1 MNTSWDLCKGG
12 SIPVVTFPEFQDSVS
27 NQVTKLGQTHFLC
40 IFSVSRDIKGWST
53 CPCSAETG
61 RSFVASLVGLAA
73 AVGGVAEG
81 VEEEWDVVVL
91 GGVLDLEDHL
101 RVRVERLGLLVPGVG
116 QGEMEK
122 QMPTLGLN
130 NDMV

>member
-1 MNTSWDLCKGG
+1 M
-12 SIPVVTFPEFQDSVS
+12 
-27 NQVTKLGQTHFLC
+27 
-40 IFSVSRDIKGWST
+40 
-53 CPCSAETG
+53 
-61 RSFVASLVGLAA
+61 
-73 AVGGVAEG
+73 
-81 VEEEWDVVVL
+81 VVL

-116 QGEMEK
+116 EGEMEK